1 MATFMA
7 QAWRAAGRTCPAN
20 EDSANEDS
28 ANEDPPFSD
37 VAEDSPH
44 AAGINCMAALGV
56 AAGTTAGTFL
66 PSEPVSR
73 AQMATF
79 LVRFYVALT
88 T

>member
-1 MATFMA
+1 MAAFMA
-7 QAWRAAGRTCPAN
+7 RAWRAAGRTCPAN
-20 EDSANEDS
+20 EDP

-56 AAGTTAGTFL
+56 AAGTTDGTFL

-79 LVRFYVALT
+79 LVRFHAALT

>member
-7 QAWRAAGRTCPAN
+7 RAWRAAGRTCP
-20 EDSANEDS
+20 ANEDS

-73 AQMATF
+73 GQMATF